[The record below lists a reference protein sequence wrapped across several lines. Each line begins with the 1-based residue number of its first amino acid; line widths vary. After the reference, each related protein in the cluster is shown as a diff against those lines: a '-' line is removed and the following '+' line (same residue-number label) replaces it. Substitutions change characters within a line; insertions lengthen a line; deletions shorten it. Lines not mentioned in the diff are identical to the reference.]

1 MGLQELLDV
10 ATEGVITEE
19 DRLMHTAKMVER
31 AFGRPVADLGEVS
44 MLSDGQAVL
53 SFDYSG
59 KKHTL
64 RWARQSSGA
73 IFWFLDDSARP
84 LVLGQQER
92 ALARLH
98 RALGG

>member
-1 MGLQELLDV
+1 MGFQELL
-10 ATEGVITEE
+10 AEGTSGVITEE

-44 MLSDGQAVL
+44 MLSDGRAVL

-64 RWARQSSGA
+64 GWVRQSSGA
-73 IFWFLDDSARP
+73 IFWYLDDSTRP

-98 RALGG
+98 AELS